1 MNSKDHS
8 YDYMEVTTA
17 PYKGQVLLSGG
28 ACKHYASKLPSAAP
42 GISPA
47 PARAELSPADIISP
61 NPPPSL
67 AGRIRKPAGQ
77 ITANLPISAP
87 GHLRH
92 HKAERSTW
100 Q

>member
-17 PYKGQVLLSGG
+17 LYKGQVLLPGG
-28 ACKHYASKLPSAAP
+28 ACKHYASKLPSTAP

-47 PARAELSPADIISP
+47 LVRAELSPADIISP
-61 NPPPSL
+61 TPPPSL

-77 ITANLPISAP
+77 ITANLPVSAP

-92 HKAERSTW
+92 HKAERSA
-100 Q
+100 